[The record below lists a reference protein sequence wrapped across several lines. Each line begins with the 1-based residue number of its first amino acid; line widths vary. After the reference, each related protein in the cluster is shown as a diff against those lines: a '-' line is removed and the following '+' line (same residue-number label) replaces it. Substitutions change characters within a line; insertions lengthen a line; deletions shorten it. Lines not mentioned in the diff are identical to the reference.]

1 MTKRIASLGEAVAG
15 ERLQLP
21 SEATRIDNALS
32 WELPSRTKS
41 RDQRIMRL
49 GPHTVVQVDG
59 SGTIRAPKS
68 TRTLTPREVARLQ
81 TLPGPVQVAP

>member
-1 MTKRIASLGEAVAG
+1 MAADLCAPIPPVPGVLLMTKRIASLGEAVAG

-41 RDQRIMRL
+41 RDQRIML
-49 GPHTVVQVDG
+49 
-59 SGTIRAPKS
+59 
-68 TRTLTPREVARLQ
+68 
-81 TLPGPVQVAP
+81 